1 VQTRNFHFGGAVPV
15 AGLFAD
21 DFKEL
26 VRSRTDIVSLIAESV
41 ALQSQRGGREFV
53 GLCPFHDDH
62 NPSMR
67 VYPER
72 QSFRCWSCNEGG
84 DCFSFVMKRDRI
96 GFRETLEM
104 LAKKANIPLPE
115 SFARQKDEEGHDR
128 NRLYEIVAWAEKQ
141 FHEFFLD
148 APQAERARKYI
159 YGRHLS
165 KETVLKYRI
174 GYHPDNWEWLIERAR
189 HLYKPEELEIVKLI
203 GRKAET
209 GRYYDHFV
217 DRVVFPIRDT
227 QGRPVAFG
235 GRILPDSPSTGMG
248 KYWNSPEHLLF
259 NKSRLFYGMDK
270 ARESISKSG
279 TAVLVEGYTDCI
291 MAHQC
296 GLTNVVAALGT
307 ALNENHVVN
316 MKRFA
321 RRVVMV
327 LDGDRAGRDAVER
340 AVPRFLP
347 HEVDLRI
354 LTLPED
360 LDPADFLAARGGQPF
375 AALLDTAVEV
385 WEYKYQAVVA
395 RYGLDSIDSRHRV
408 LEEML
413 DTISQVPAH
422 STGDWALR
430 EQVILGKLVQ
440 QLKVPEHLVR
450 HRLDD
455 LRLKKEHKQSHPVAS
470 VSATRSKES
479 AKPAEPLFP
488 SRPTRDDLA
497 EREVLELIFTYP
509 DLAEVIRQEIA
520 PEDLLLPRM
529 SQLLEVCFSLHGE
542 GIPPSYERVTSH
554 LEDPDLKNLAALID
568 EHARQVAVL
577 PEHVSHTLQFFRRR
591 RAAGQLQNALMT
603 ESHAPPAAG
612 VLDAATKAR
621 LRLATELKQKQ
632 ARRL

>member
-1 VQTRNFHFGGAVPV
+1 M

-67 VYPER
+67 VYPDR
-72 QSFRCWSCNEGG
+72 QSYRCWSCNEGG
-84 DCFSFVMKRDRI
+84 DCFSFVMKRERI

-115 SFARQKDEEGHDR
+115 SFSRHRDDEGGNR
-128 NRLYEIVAWAEKQ
+128 NRLYEMIAWAEQQ

-148 APQAERARKYI
+148 SPQAERARKYI

-165 KETVLKYRI
+165 KETVLRYRI
-174 GYHPDNWEWLIERAR
+174 GYHPDNWEWLIQRAR
-189 HLYKPEELEIVKLI
+189 NLYQPEELELVKLI

-209 GRYYDHFV
+209 GRFYDNFV

-235 GRILPDSPSTGMG
+235 GRVLPDSPPTNMG
-248 KYWNSPEHLLF
+248 KYWNSPEHPLF

-270 ARESISKSG
+270 ARDSISKSG
-279 TAVLVEGYTDCI
+279 TAVVVEGYTDCI

-296 GLTNVVAALGT
+296 GLTNVVGALGT

-321 RRVVMV
+321 RRVVLV
-327 LDGDRAGRDAVER
+327 LDGDDAGRRAAEK

-347 HEVDLRI
+347 YEVDLRI
-354 LTLPED
+354 LTLPDD
-360 LDPADFLAARGGQPF
+360 LDPADFLAAQGGQPF
-375 AALLDTAVEV
+375 VALLDTAVEV
-385 WEYKYQAVVA
+385 WEYKFRAVVA
-395 RYGLDSIDSRHRV
+395 RYGMESIDARHRV
-408 LEEML
+408 LDEML
-413 DTISQVPAH
+413 EVISQVPAN
-422 STGDWALR
+422 SAGGWELR

-450 HRLDD
+450 QRLDD
-455 LRLKKEHKQSHPVAS
+455 LRNNRRTETAAHRPAL
-470 VSATRSKES
+470 VSPSKES
-479 AKPAEPLFP
+479 SKPAEPLFP
-488 SRPTRDDLA
+488 LRPTRDDLA
-497 EREVLELIFTYP
+497 EREVLELILTYP
-509 DLAEVIRQEIA
+509 DLAATIQQEIT
-520 PEDLLLPRM
+520 PDDLVLPRLR
-529 SQLLEVCFSLHGE
+529 QLLEVCFFLHGE
-542 GIPPSYERVTSH
+542 GIPPSYDRVTSH
-554 LEDPDLKNLAALID
+554 LEDPDLKNLAAQID
-568 EHARQVAVL
+568 EHARQVSVQR
-577 PEHVSHTLQFFRRR
+577 EHVSHTIEFFRRR
-591 RAAGQLQNALMT
+591 RDAGQLQTAVMA
-603 ESHAPPAAG
+603 ESRVAPAT
-612 VLDAATKAR
+612 LDAATKAR

-632 ARRL
+632 AKRL

>member
-1 VQTRNFHFGGAVPV
+1 M

-26 VRSRTDIVSLIAESV
+26 VRSRTDIVSLIGESV

-67 VYPER
+67 VYPDR
-72 QSFRCWSCNEGG
+72 QSYRCWSCNEGG
-84 DCFSFVMKRDRI
+84 DCFSFVMKREHI
-96 GFRETLEM
+96 TFPETLEM

-115 SFARQKDEEGHDR
+115 SYRRRNDDEGTNR
-128 NRLYEIVAWAEKQ
+128 NRLYEMIAWAEKQ

-174 GYHPDNWEWLIERAR
+174 GYHPDNWEWLLQKAKN
-189 HLYKPEELEIVKLI
+189 LYQPEELEAVKLI

-209 GRYYDHFV
+209 GRYYDNFV

-235 GRILPDSPSTGMG
+235 GRVLPDSPPTNMG

-270 ARESISKSG
+270 ARDSISKSG
-279 TAVLVEGYTDCI
+279 TAVIVEGYTDCI

-307 ALNENHVVN
+307 ALNENHVAN

-321 RRVVMV
+321 RRVVLV
-327 LDGDRAGRDAVER
+327 LDGDDPGKRAAEK

-347 HEVDLRI
+347 QEVDLRI
-354 LTLPED
+354 LTLPND
-360 LDPADFLAARGGQPF
+360 LDPADFLAAQGGQPF

-385 WEYKYQAVVA
+385 WEYKFRAVVE
-395 RYGLDSIDSRHRV
+395 RYGMESIDARHRV

-413 DTISQVPAH
+413 DVISQVPAN
-422 STGDWALR
+422 SAGSWELR
-430 EQVILGKLVQ
+430 EQVVLGKLSQ
-440 QLKVPEHLVR
+440 QLKVPEQLVR
-450 HRLDD
+450 QKLDD
-455 LRLKKEHKQSHPVAS
+455 LRHNKKHEAYAPKPAMASPAKQSS
-470 VSATRSKES
+470 
-479 AKPAEPLFP
+479 KPAEPPFP
-488 SRPTRDDLA
+488 KNPTRDDKA
-497 EREVLELIFTYP
+497 EWQVLQLIFTYP
-509 DLAEVIRQEIA
+509 DLAATIQQEIA
-520 PEDLLLPRM
+520 LDDIVLPRLR
-529 SQLLEVCFSLHGE
+529 QLLEVCFFLHGE
-542 GIPPSYERVTSH
+542 GISPSYDRVTSH
-554 LEDPDLKNLAALID
+554 LEDSDLKSLAAWIDADARLVGIQREHLKPLINFFLQRRD
-568 EHARQVAVL
+568 AGKLQSAMVAEPQV
-577 PEHVSHTLQFFRRR
+577 TT
-591 RAAGQLQNALMT
+591 AA
-603 ESHAPPAAG
+603 S
-612 VLDAATKAR
+612 VLDAAAKAR

-632 ARRL
+632 AKRL

>member
-1 VQTRNFHFGGAVPV
+1 M

-72 QSFRCWSCNEGG
+72 QSYRCWSCNEGG

-104 LAKKANIPLPE
+104 LAKKANIPLPAA
-115 SFARQKDEEGHDR
+115 FARRGEDEGNDR
-128 NRLYEIVAWAEKQ
+128 NRLYEMIAWAEKQ

-174 GYHPDNWEWLIERAR
+174 GYHPDNWEWLIQRAR
-189 HLYKPEELEIVKLI
+189 NLYKPEELETVKLI

-209 GRYYDHFV
+209 GRYYDNFV

-235 GRILPDSPSTGMG
+235 GRVLPDSPPTSMG
-248 KYWNSPEHLLF
+248 KYWNSPEHVLF
-259 NKSRLFYGMDK
+259 NKSRLLYGMDR

-279 TAVLVEGYTDCI
+279 TAVVVEGYTDCI

-296 GLTNVVAALGT
+296 GLTNVIATLGT
-307 ALNENHVVN
+307 AFNENHIVN
-316 MKRFA
+316 LKRFA
-321 RRVVMV
+321 RRVVLV
-327 LDGDRAGRDAVER
+327 YDGDEAGQRATER
-340 AVPRFLP
+340 AVPRLLP
-347 HEVDLRI
+347 HEVDVRI

-360 LDPADFLAARGGQPF
+360 LDPADFLAAQGGQPF
-375 AALLDTAVEV
+375 AALLDSAVEV
-385 WEYKYQAVVA
+385 WEYKYRSVVE
-395 RYGLDSIDSRHRV
+395 RYGMESIDARHRV

-413 DTISQVPAH
+413 EVIGQVPAN
-422 STGDWALR
+422 SAGDWALR
-430 EQVILGKLVQ
+430 EQVILGKLAQ
-440 QLKVPEHLVR
+440 QLKVSEQLVR
-450 HRLDD
+450 QRLDD
-455 LRLKKEHKQSHPVAS
+455 LRSSRGCKESHAHKPAVA
-470 VSATRSKES
+470 TPSKES
-479 AKPAEPLFP
+479 ARPAEPLFP
-488 SRPTRDDLA
+488 PRPTRDDLA

-509 DLAEVIRQEIA
+509 DLAAVIQQEIS
-520 PEDLLLPRM
+520 PEDLVLPRM
-529 SQLLEVCFSLHGE
+529 RQLLEVCFLLHGN

-577 PEHVSHTLQFFRRR
+577 PEHVSHTIEFFRRR
-591 RAAGQLQNALMT
+591 RDAGQLQNAVMS
-603 ESHAPPAAG
+603 EPHAPAAAG